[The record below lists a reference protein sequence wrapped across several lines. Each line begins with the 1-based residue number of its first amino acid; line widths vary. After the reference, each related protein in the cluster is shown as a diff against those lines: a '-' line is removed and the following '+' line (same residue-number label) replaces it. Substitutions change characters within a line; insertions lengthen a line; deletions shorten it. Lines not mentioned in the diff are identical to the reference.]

1 MEHARL
7 TSSTVMRL
15 LLDQQKTH
23 DQVHPAYLCQALR
36 CFTFPSSIVNMAFFL
51 HRFFSVKGPDKV
63 TTSHRS
69 RLTLHSSRS
78 CDIFYQVLMSLDS
91 SFHSLSAPPGLE
103 TCSKVKFLAYAD
115 DGVCFLNDPHEV
127 TILHEH
133 FNLYAKA
140 SGAKINFNKTEAAS
154 LSGSRLGYQRTWRTL
169 LLQQQ
174 IHSWHDSSSREPV
187 IYLGFPLHPSIAQR
201 DTCLTSLLSK
211 IMTVEMVIAL
221 FFMIVRALL
230 PPTFHS
236 LPVGPQVPIHLNY
249 RQAFAFPSLRPKALA
264 QSLDGVFSL
273 FFTAVDNLPHLFD
286 QVVINPQTALCLQL
300 DDVSVFSSSCPLPKS
315 ISQLPRSL
323 AYKFDSIVSRLQ
335 PKSPS
340 EISIHP
346 YLTKWFLKWI
356 RLDQLKLQPFFIH
369 AFLRPDSS
377 FILVTHSLVDISPFL
392 VTWSLVD
399 HPGAR
404 LGLTSRRYRRLY
416 CPSVPSSCLY
426 PNRTSF
432 K

>member
-1 MEHARL
+1 
-7 TSSTVMRL
+7 
-15 LLDQQKTH
+15 
-23 DQVHPAYLCQALR
+23 
-36 CFTFPSSIVNMAFFL
+36 MAFFL
-51 HRFFSVKGPDKV
+51 QRILSPLLRRILSSSHVSEFQFPQSVCSPPV
-63 TTSHRS
+63 LES
-69 RLTLHSSRS
+69 R
-78 CDIFYQVLMSLDS
+78 
-91 SFHSLSAPPGLE
+91 
-103 TCSKVKFLAYAD
+103 SKVKFLAYAD
-115 DGVCFLNDPHEV
+115 VVCFLNDPHKV

-133 FNLYAKA
+133 LNIYVKA

-154 LSGSRLGYQRTWRTL
+154 LSGSRLCYHRTWRTL

-174 IHSWHDSSSREPV
+174 IHSWHDSLSREPV

-230 PPTFHS
+230 PPTFETIHS

-369 AFLRPDSS
+369 ALLRPDSS
-377 FILVTHSLVDISPFL
+377 FILVTHSSQ
-392 VTWSLVD
+392 
-399 HPGAR
+399 
-404 LGLTSRRYRRLY
+404 Y
-416 CPSVPSSCLY
+416 VPVSGCIVLS
-426 PNRTSF
+426 
-432 K
+432 